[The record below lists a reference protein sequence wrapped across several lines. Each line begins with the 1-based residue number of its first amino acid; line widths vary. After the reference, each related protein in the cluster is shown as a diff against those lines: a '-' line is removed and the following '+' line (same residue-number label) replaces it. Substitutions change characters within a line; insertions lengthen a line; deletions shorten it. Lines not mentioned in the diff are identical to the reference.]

1 MNDRDRSRSPRPS
14 STSSPRTLGTLLSS
28 TYGRETTEGKVTIDL
43 TCTIPHHPSSANKS
57 LDSGILGSDDPRFS
71 QQIQEAVSHVLD
83 GYDWS
88 LVTTPARSQNGE
100 KRKPHIKRP
109 MNAFMVW
116 AQAARRKL
124 ADQYPHLHNAELSK
138 TLGKLWRLLN
148 EGEKKPFV
156 EEAERLR
163 VQHKKDHPDYKYQ
176 PRRRKTPKGGSGSSG
191 HNSKSSQAARDTSSA
206 SDECDSECSSQPG
219 NSNGPPTPPITPNQQ
234 DPVALKCMYE
244 RRAHHRGYIMGPSG
258 HPIDFSRMDL
268 SPEVIEQFDDQDLDQ
283 YLPPPGMSHPQHTSH
298 HPEGSYPT
306 CYMGGPMQT
315 SPVATT
321 GWTSQYG
328 RMSTSSTSSC
338 LTSYMTHGPS
348 AYNLPEQ
355 STSGSRSPPLNTTQ
369 TGGAAQ
375 NTPPT
380 LTGADNFLHAGSTSE
395 CKYRND
401 DSCSVKLEQQ
411 AQGVRPTTLHSLE
424 QQAQG
429 VRPITLHSQYRCDS
443 KYDQT
448 YNGNPQPPRYDAPPV
463 TYNHLSAPYSNQN
476 GGTLLSSPSYQ
487 YSMGLHRQGMFSA
500 IPAAGPSEQT
510 WERFG

>member
-1 MNDRDRSRSPRPS
+1 MNDRERSRSPRPS
-14 STSSPRTLGTLLSS
+14 STSSPRAHLASPS
-28 TYGRETTEGKVTIDL
+28 YSRETSEGKMTIDL
-43 TCTIPHHPSSANKS
+43 TCTIPHLATSANK
-57 LDSGILGSDDPRFS
+57 GHPTAGLGVDDPRFS

-176 PRRRKTPKGGSGSSG
+176 PRRRKAPKGGSATSSG
-191 HNSKSSQAARDTSSA
+191 APTSKSSQAGRDTSSA
-206 SDECDSECSSQPG
+206 SDDCDSECSSQQG
-219 NSNGPPTPPITPNQQ
+219 NSNGPPTPPVTPNQQ
-234 DPVALKCMYE
+234 DPVVLKCLYE
-244 RRAHHRGYIMGPSG
+244 RRAHRGYIMGPSG

-283 YLPPPGMSHPQHTSH
+283 YLPPPGVPHPQH
-298 HPEGSYPT
+298 HPDSSYPP
-306 CYMGGPMQT
+306 CYMSGPMQT
-315 SPVATT
+315 SANSGS
-321 GWTSQYG
+321 GWSSQYG
-328 RMSTSSTSSC
+328 RMSAPGTSSC
-338 LTSYMTHGPS
+338 LTSYMTHGPTS
-348 AYNLPEQ
+348 YNLSEQ
-355 STSGSRSPPLNTTQ
+355 GPSTTRSPPLNS
-369 TGGAAQ
+369 
-375 NTPPT
+375 TPVGSAPQSSPT
-380 LTGADNFLHAGSTSE
+380 SQSGSDNFLHANTSSSE
-395 CKYRND
+395 CKYPND

-411 AQGVRPTTLHSLE
+411 SHGM
-424 QQAQG
+424 
-429 VRPITLHSQYRCDS
+429 RPITLQSQYRCDS
-443 KYDQT
+443 KYDQSS
-448 YNGNPQPPRYDAPPV
+448 YNSNQVRYEGP
-463 TYNHLSAPYSNQN
+463 YNHMSSPYAAQN
-476 GGTLLSSPSYQ
+476 SPSLLSSTGYQ
-487 YSMGLHRQGMFSA
+487 YTMGLHRQGMFSA